1 MSKVRTKSKNIEDTY
16 PLSPLQ
22 EGLLF
27 HSLYAPEAGVY
38 VTQVTCTLENLDV
51 SALEQAWQRVVDRH
65 PILRTAFIWKNL
77 ERPLQVVGRQVR
89 VPLEGQDWRGLSAT
103 GQEERFAAYLQ
114 ADRRRGFQL
123 SQAPLMRLAL
133 FQVDE
138 DTYKLVW
145 SHHHVL
151 LDGWSVHL
159 LIKEV
164 FLLYEGARK
173 GQNINLP
180 PTRPYRDYIAWLQ
193 QQDMAAAEAFWRQ
206 ELAGFTAP
214 NSLGI
219 DRVMGGLSGEEK
231 SPGEHR
237 IKLSAATTAALQ
249 SLARTSQLTLN
260 TLVQGA
266 LALLLSRYSGED
278 DIVFGAVVSGRPP
291 ELPGADATA
300 GLFINTLPVRVR
312 VSPNAPLLP
321 WLRQLQ
327 EQQVEMRR
335 YEYSPLV
342 NVQGWSDVPRDL
354 PLFKCLYAFENYP
367 VDAPVAEHE
376 LSVEVRDYH
385 VVEKVTYPL
394 TILSGPSQE
403 LTLKALYDRQ
413 SFDTSTVD
421 RVLGHFRAL
430 LEGIVANPECRLF
443 DLTPLTEAE
452 RHQLLVEWNET
463 AADYPQGRCI
473 HGLFEAQV
481 ERSPE
486 AIAAVCEGR
495 QLTYEE
501 LNKRANQLAHHLR
514 ALGVGP
520 EVLVAVCLDRTL
532 EMLIGI
538 LGILKASGAYVP
550 MDPAYPAERLAF
562 ILEDTQAPVLLT
574 QARLKGMLP
583 EQKAKVVCLDA
594 DWETISGESSENLT
608 GGVSDDNLAYVIYTS
623 GSTGRPKGVAIE
635 HRSTVTLLN
644 WAKEVFGP
652 DNLASVLASTSICFD
667 LSVYEMFVPLSWGG
681 EVILAENAL
690 QLPRLPE
697 ANHITLIN
705 TVPSAIAEL
714 VRMRSVPQSVRTV
727 NLAGEP
733 LPTRL
738 VKQIYQQETVER
750 VFDLYGPSEDTTY
763 STSALR
769 RSEGPATIGR
779 PIANTQ
785 MYLLDGHL
793 QPTPLGVAGELYI
806 SGEGLARGYLN
817 RPELTAEKFIPHPFS
832 EKPGARLYK
841 TGDLARYLPD
851 GNIEFLGRIDHQVKI
866 RGFRIEL
873 GEIETVL
880 GRHPGVRELVVLAR
894 EDAPGEK
901 RLVAYIVP
909 EPENKPTGGE
919 LRDYL
924 QQKLPEYLVPSAF
937 VILEALP
944 LTPNGKVD
952 RKRLPAPEQFSRAS
966 AGTFVAPRTPGE
978 ELLAGIWVDVLSIP
992 QVGINDDFFELG
1004 GHSLLATRLISRIR
1018 DAFQIELPLASIFD
1032 ASTIA
1037 SLAERIEAEK
1047 RGGQSLSAPPLQPI
1061 PREEDLPLS
1070 FAQHRLWFL
1079 DQLAPGSNAYN
1090 IHAAV
1095 RLSGHLDA
1103 EALEQSVSE
1112 VVRRHEALR
1121 TTFANVAGRPV
1132 QVISPATA
1140 LTLPRVDLMAL
1151 PESDRESELLQLAS
1165 AEAQRPFDLAA
1176 GPLFRATLVQMGA
1189 EEHAVLLTMHHIIS
1203 DGWSIGVLIKE
1214 MASLYEAFSQ
1224 GRPSPLSAL
1233 PIQYADF
1240 ASWQRQ
1246 WMQGEVLEKQLA
1258 YWTKRLAGS
1267 PPILE
1272 LPTDRPRPAV
1282 KTSRGAVQDIKLSG
1296 QLTEA
1301 LKELS
1306 RREGVTLFMT
1316 LLAAFQTLLH
1326 RYSSQDDILVG
1337 SPIAGR
1343 TRSEVEGLI
1352 GFFVNTLV
1360 LRTSF
1365 SGDASFREVLRQVR
1379 QVTLDAYAHQDLPF
1393 EQLVEALQPE
1403 RDTSHSP
1410 LFQVMF
1416 VLQNTPRQA
1425 LQLPGLSLGQLQV
1438 EGRVA
1443 KFDLTLAMTE
1453 TERGLVGA
1461 LEYNTDLFDAAA
1473 ISRMIEHFQTLLESV
1488 VADPKQRISALP
1500 LMSEQETE
1508 RLLLEWNETKVD
1520 YSVEKLLPSL
1530 FEAQVERTPEAVA
1543 LVFEETQLTYRELN
1557 ERANQVAHY
1566 LQHLRVGPEVLVG
1579 ICLERSVEMVA
1590 GILGVLKAG
1599 GAYVPLDPAYPLERL
1614 AFMLEDSRAPVLLT
1628 AQRLIEGLG
1637 ETIRNLRSA
1646 IRNPVVVCLDALG
1659 EALAQE
1665 SRENPAPKVSEDNPA
1680 YVIYTSGSTGKP
1692 KGAVISHR
1700 AICNHM
1706 LWLVNRFSLGAADR
1720 VLQKTPF
1727 SFDAS
1732 VWEFYAPLLVGGQLV
1747 MARPGGHQDGAYLVR
1762 AIAEHQV
1769 TILQLVP
1776 SLLRMLLDEEGFA
1789 KCESLRCVFC
1799 GGEALPTELQERFAV
1814 TLAAELHNLYGPT
1827 EASIDVTS
1835 WACQWAGD
1843 RPIALIGRPI
1853 SNTQIYLLSA
1863 QLQPVPIGVPGELHI
1878 GGDNLARG
1886 YLNRPGLTAER
1897 FIPNPFSQ
1905 EPGARLYKTGDLARY
1920 LSDGNLEF
1928 LGRIDHQVKVRG
1940 FRIEL
1945 GEIEAVLR
1953 RHPAV
1958 DESIVMVREDRPGD
1972 KRLVAYVVARQEPAP
1987 SVGELRSL
1995 VKEKLPEYMVPAAFV
2010 FLEALPL
2017 TPNRKVDR
2025 KRLPKPDYARPV
2037 LEAAFVAPRT
2047 PTEEKLA
2054 EIWSQLLGVA
2064 QVGIYDN
2071 FFELGG
2077 HSLLATQ
2084 LVSRVREAFE
2094 MELPLISLFEVPV
2107 IAELAER
2114 ISQGQA
2120 QEGDGSRIERLRRGE
2135 GSIEE
2140 LVAELS
2146 QLSDD
2151 EVQALLAG
2159 EVRLTQGD

>member
-1 MSKVRTKSKNIEDTY
+1 
-16 PLSPLQ
+16 
-22 EGLLF
+22 
-27 HSLYAPEAGVY
+27 
-38 VTQVTCTLENLDV
+38 
-51 SALEQAWQRVVDRH
+51 
-65 PILRTAFIWKNL
+65 
-77 ERPLQVVGRQVR
+77 
-89 VPLEGQDWRGLSAT
+89 
-103 GQEERFAAYLQ
+103 
-114 ADRRRGFQL
+114 
-123 SQAPLMRLAL
+123 
-133 FQVDE
+133 
-138 DTYKLVW
+138 
-145 SHHHVL
+145 
-151 LDGWSVHL
+151 
-159 LIKEV
+159 
-164 FLLYEGARK
+164 
-173 GQNINLP
+173 
-180 PTRPYRDYIAWLQ
+180 
-193 QQDMAAAEAFWRQ
+193 
-206 ELAGFTAP
+206 
-214 NSLGI
+214 
-219 DRVMGGLSGEEK
+219 
-231 SPGEHR
+231 
-237 IKLSAATTAALQ
+237 
-249 SLARTSQLTLN
+249 
-260 TLVQGA
+260 
-266 LALLLSRYSGED
+266 
-278 DIVFGAVVSGRPP
+278 
-291 ELPGADATA
+291 
-300 GLFINTLPVRVR
+300 
-312 VSPNAPLLP
+312 
-321 WLRQLQ
+321 
-327 EQQVEMRR
+327 
-335 YEYSPLV
+335 
-342 NVQGWSDVPRDL
+342 
-354 PLFKCLYAFENYP
+354 
-367 VDAPVAEHE
+367 
-376 LSVEVRDYH
+376 
-385 VVEKVTYPL
+385 
-394 TILSGPSQE
+394 
-403 LTLKALYDRQ
+403 
-413 SFDTSTVD
+413 
-421 RVLGHFRAL
+421 
-430 LEGIVANPECRLF
+430 
-443 DLTPLTEAE
+443 
-452 RHQLLVEWNET
+452 
-463 AADYPQGRCI
+463 
-473 HGLFEAQV
+473 
-481 ERSPE
+481 
-486 AIAAVCEGR
+486 
-495 QLTYEE
+495 
-501 LNKRANQLAHHLR
+501 
-514 ALGVGP
+514 
-520 EVLVAVCLDRTL
+520 
-532 EMLIGI
+532 
-538 LGILKASGAYVP
+538 
-550 MDPAYPAERLAF
+550 
-562 ILEDTQAPVLLT
+562 
-574 QARLKGMLP
+574 
-583 EQKAKVVCLDA
+583 
-594 DWETISGESSENLT
+594 
-608 GGVSDDNLAYVIYTS
+608 
-623 GSTGRPKGVAIE
+623 
-635 HRSTVTLLN
+635 
-644 WAKEVFGP
+644 
-652 DNLASVLASTSICFD
+652 
-667 LSVYEMFVPLSWGG
+667 
-681 EVILAENAL
+681 
-690 QLPRLPE
+690 
-697 ANHITLIN
+697 
-705 TVPSAIAEL
+705 
-714 VRMRSVPQSVRTV
+714 
-727 NLAGEP
+727 
-733 LPTRL
+733 
-738 VKQIYQQETVER
+738 
-750 VFDLYGPSEDTTY
+750 
-763 STSALR
+763 
-769 RSEGPATIGR
+769 
-779 PIANTQ
+779 
-785 MYLLDGHL
+785 
-793 QPTPLGVAGELYI
+793 
-806 SGEGLARGYLN
+806 
-817 RPELTAEKFIPHPFS
+817 
-832 EKPGARLYK
+832 
-841 TGDLARYLPD
+841 
-851 GNIEFLGRIDHQVKI
+851 
-866 RGFRIEL
+866 
-873 GEIETVL
+873 
-880 GRHPGVRELVVLAR
+880 
-894 EDAPGEK
+894 
-901 RLVAYIVP
+901 
-909 EPENKPTGGE
+909 
-919 LRDYL
+919 
-924 QQKLPEYLVPSAF
+924 
-937 VILEALP
+937 
-944 LTPNGKVD
+944 
-952 RKRLPAPEQFSRAS
+952 
-966 AGTFVAPRTPGE
+966 
-978 ELLAGIWVDVLSIP
+978 
-992 QVGINDDFFELG
+992 
-1004 GHSLLATRLISRIR
+1004 
-1018 DAFQIELPLASIFD
+1018 
-1032 ASTIA
+1032 
-1037 SLAERIEAEK
+1037 
-1047 RGGQSLSAPPLQPI
+1047 
-1061 PREEDLPLS
+1061 
-1070 FAQHRLWFL
+1070 
-1079 DQLAPGSNAYN
+1079 
-1090 IHAAV
+1090 
-1095 RLSGHLDA
+1095 
-1103 EALEQSVSE
+1103 
-1112 VVRRHEALR
+1112 
-1121 TTFANVAGRPV
+1121 
-1132 QVISPATA
+1132 
-1140 LTLPRVDLMAL
+1140 
-1151 PESDRESELLQLAS
+1151 
-1165 AEAQRPFDLAA
+1165 
-1176 GPLFRATLVQMGA
+1176 
-1189 EEHAVLLTMHHIIS
+1189 
-1203 DGWSIGVLIKE
+1203 
-1214 MASLYEAFSQ
+1214 
-1224 GRPSPLSAL
+1224 
-1233 PIQYADF
+1233 
-1240 ASWQRQ
+1240 
-1246 WMQGEVLEKQLA
+1246 
-1258 YWTKRLAGS
+1258 
-1267 PPILE
+1267 
-1272 LPTDRPRPAV
+1272 
-1282 KTSRGAVQDIKLSG
+1282 
-1296 QLTEA
+1296 
-1301 LKELS
+1301 
-1306 RREGVTLFMT
+1306 
-1316 LLAAFQTLLH
+1316 
-1326 RYSSQDDILVG
+1326 
-1337 SPIAGR
+1337 
-1343 TRSEVEGLI
+1343 
-1352 GFFVNTLV
+1352 
-1360 LRTSF
+1360 
-1365 SGDASFREVLRQVR
+1365 
-1379 QVTLDAYAHQDLPF
+1379 
-1393 EQLVEALQPE
+1393 
-1403 RDTSHSP
+1403 
-1410 LFQVMF
+1410 
-1416 VLQNTPRQA
+1416 
-1425 LQLPGLSLGQLQV
+1425 V